1 MPDDDPEKQN
11 GLASRLNNLRE
22 RRIELGRKYDDEILW
37 LREVASHFSDTE
49 EQQRIVGDID
59 EIREQMV
66 NVEEEIWNL
75 ESRSLDS

>member
-1 MPDDDPEKQN
+1 MPEDDSKNQN
-11 GLASRLNNLRE
+11 SLASRLNNLRE
-22 RRIELGRKYDDEILW
+22 RRAELGRKYDDEILW

-66 NVEEEIWNL
+66 QVEEEIWKL
-75 ESRSLDS
+75 ESRILDS